1 MRRTTSATLDPGSTG
16 ASAAGVAGAAAA
28 AGSAPGHG
36 SDSGSA
42 LAAGSG
48 SGVADVLRTEFP
60 FVLPRGYV
68 DSAGVVHRDGVMRLA
83 TARDELVPL
92 RDDRVREN
100 PAYLTV
106 VLLGR
111 VVTRLGSHTDIH
123 AGVIEDLFAADLAF
137 LQDLYRRVNQE
148 GHTRAGVNCPECGH
162 AFAIDLA
169 GGRLGES

>member
-1 MRRTTSATLDPGSTG
+1 MRR
-16 ASAAGVAGAAAA
+16 
-28 AGSAPGHG
+28 
-36 SDSGSA
+36 SA
-42 LAAGSG
+42 LADALSDEHAPTPDSDQPSG
-48 SGVADVLRTEFP
+48 PSQAEERLVTEFP

-68 DSAGVVHRDGVMRLA
+68 DSAGTVHRDGVMRLA

-111 VVTRLGSHTDIH
+111 VVSRIGTVTDVH
-123 AGVIEDLFAADLAF
+123 AGTMENLFAADLAF

-148 GHTRAGVNCPECGH
+148 GHTRAGVTCPDCGH
-162 AFAIDLA
+162 AFAVDLA

>member
-1 MRRTTSATLDPGSTG
+1 MRRLNAATLDRPEDLFAADTAGRPEPPKG
-16 ASAAGVAGAAAA
+16 A
-28 AGSAPGHG
+28 P
-36 SDSGSA
+36 
-42 LAAGSG
+42 
-48 SGVADVLRTEFP
+48 LRTEFR

-68 DSAGVVHRDGVMRLA
+68 DSSGTVHREGTMRLA

-111 VVTRLGSHTDIH
+111 VVTRLGTIDDVH
-123 AGVIEDLFAADLAF
+123 AGIIENLFASDLAF
-137 LQDLYRRVNQE
+137 LQDMYRRVNQE
-148 GHTRAGVNCPECGH
+148 GHTRAAVRCPSCEH
-162 AFAIDLA
+162 EFAVDIA

>member
-1 MRRTTSATLDPGSTG
+1 MRR
-16 ASAAGVAGAAAA
+16 
-28 AGSAPGHG
+28 
-36 SDSGSA
+36 SA
-42 LAAGSG
+42 LADALGEEQTIASPTVQEDG
-48 SGVADVLRTEFP
+48 PSNAEDRLVTEFP

-68 DSAGVVHRDGVMRLA
+68 DAAGTVHRDGVMRLA

-111 VVTRLGSHTDIH
+111 VITRLGSVTDIH
-123 AGVIEDLFAADLAF
+123 AGIMENLFAADLAF

-148 GHTRAGVNCPECGH
+148 GHTRAGVTCPDCGH
-162 AFAIDLA
+162 AFAVDLA

>member
-1 MRRTTSATLDPGSTG
+1 MRRSALADALAGEQVPVASDDGSTG
-16 ASAAGVAGAAAA
+16 PSAAEERLV
-28 AGSAPGHG
+28 
-36 SDSGSA
+36 
-42 LAAGSG
+42 
-48 SGVADVLRTEFP
+48 TEFP

-68 DSAGVVHRDGVMRLA
+68 DAAGQVHRDGVMRLA

-111 VVTRLGSHTDIH
+111 VVSRIGTVTDVH
-123 AGVIEDLFAADLAF
+123 AGTMENLFAADLAF

-148 GHTRAGVNCPECGH
+148 GHTQAGVTCPDCGH
-162 AFAIDLA
+162 EFAVDLA